1 MKIKVCGMKDKDNI
15 GQLVGLKPDYIGF
28 IFHSTSKRYIREIDQ
43 DILSIIP
50 DVIKKVGVFVDEPM
64 DSLIEKYL
72 RNKIN
77 VLQLHGNE
85 IPEYCEE
92 LRNLSIPV
100 IKAFRING
108 YFDFK
113 KTKVYESCCDYF
125 LFDTAGKLAG
135 GNGKKFDWSLLNQYK
150 GDKPFFLSGG
160 IGPEDLA
167 DLLQIEHPNF
177 YGIDLNSGFET
188 APGEKDILKL
198 GSFMDKLRIMNY
210 EL

>member
-1 MKIKVCGMKDKDNI
+1 MKDKDNI